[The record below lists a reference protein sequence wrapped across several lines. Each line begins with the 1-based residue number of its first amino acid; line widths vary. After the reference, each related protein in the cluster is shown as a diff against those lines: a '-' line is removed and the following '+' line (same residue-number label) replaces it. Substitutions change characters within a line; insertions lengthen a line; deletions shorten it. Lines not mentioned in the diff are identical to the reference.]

1 MQRAADKNQTLFVPE
16 FLNFRCSQEAMSFEQ
31 QKNSLH
37 TFTKSAVASDPWPKT
52 KKWFLPL
59 LALSL
64 DSLAHKL
71 CHLTDPKNRSLSP
84 TFPPHR

>member
-52 KKWFLPL
+52 KKWFPPL

-71 CHLTDPKNRSLSP
+71 CAT
-84 TFPPHR
+84 